1 MITKIKALTFEEE
14 SIFTRTFCNTMLVTE
29 INHKTQ
35 TAEQTREAEVCR
47 SRIDP
52 QKVAITVPT
61 SVELFA
67 C

>member
-1 MITKIKALTFEEE
+1 
-14 SIFTRTFCNTMLVTE
+14 MLVTE

-35 TAEQTREAEVCR
+35 TAEQTREAEVCI

-52 QKVAITVPT
+52 QKVVITVPT